1 MVTEKIQSWS
11 ARLVGPLVVAAVIG
25 LVGGGIFLRDAVLT
39 LRTEVAYLKAEAEE
53 GDRFTAAQGKGHD
66 SRIKIL
72 EADTST
78 HEERL
83 DNHSRLQEHE
93 GAHRRMNDQQRQI
106 DIIAG
111 QWRDHTSGTSGR
123 INRLE
128 QLEKTIDKM
137 WKVINDHFMAVR
149 QEE

>member
-1 MVTEKIQSWS
+1 MVTEKIQSLS
-11 ARLVGPLVVAAVIG
+11 ARVIGPLVVASILG
-25 LVGGGIFLRDAVLT
+25 LGWGWIDLW
-39 LRTEVAYLKAEAEE
+39 RTADKLSSDIKYLKAEAEE
-53 GDRFTAAQGKGHD
+53 GDRFTLAMGKGHD
-66 SRIKIL
+66 ARIKVL
-72 EADTST
+72 EAETST

-123 INRLE
+123 INRLD

-137 WKVINDHFMAVR
+137 WNVINSHFATAR
-149 QEE
+149 EE

>member
-11 ARLVGPLVVAAVIG
+11 ARIIGPLVVASVLG
-25 LVGGGIFLRDAVLT
+25 LGWGWINLWRISDKLSADI
-39 LRTEVAYLKAEAEE
+39 EYLKAEADE
-53 GDRFTAAQGKGHD
+53 GKRFTLAMGLALT
-66 SRIKIL
+66 SRVKTL
-72 EADTST
+72 EAETST

-137 WKVINDHFMAVR
+137 WNVINSHFATAR
-149 QEE
+149 EE